1 MSNILSV
8 RSLLLALGLV
18 PVCLDAQTG
27 SPSEPIRYLGGTY
40 VDQEVHDGRLRPAI
54 GVESY
59 QVMRANRTHPELV
72 DGFGWTYSHAAMLAH
87 WHGKFHLQYLS
98 NPVGEHEPPGQTL
111 LVTSTDGR
119 QWGRPQVIFPPY
131 QPPPGVAAALPP
143 GATGYMMHQRMGF
156 YVAPNGRLLTVA
168 FYGHAPNPF
177 GAGGIGRVVRE
188 IKEDGSFG
196 PIHFLRFNVGTQ
208 WNESNTAY
216 PHYKR
221 SADAGFVAACDALL
235 SDRLMI
241 AQWRDE
247 DPDAPDTMPGPCSS
261 VSFFH
266 RADGKVVG
274 VCKGGFSSI
283 TGDNGRSWSKPVRS
297 STLITNNAKV
307 WGQKTSD
314 GRYALV
320 YNPVLFGSHRWPLA
334 ISTGDDGTI
343 FDTLMLV
350 NGEVPPRRFIGK
362 SKDFGAQYMRGIA
375 EGNGDPGD
383 GALWVAYS
391 MNKEDI
397 WISRVPVPVRDT
409 VTGAP
414 AAWNIY
420 SPLWAPVRER
430 AEGLELR
437 DKDPYD
443 YARAIRVFPEST
455 SARLRFR
462 VKVENAGRDG
472 MEVEVTDRYGNR
484 PVRLVFAPDG
494 WVRAIDGGK
503 MVDLRRYAA
512 AGWLDLEL
520 DVRTGGPGYGRFSIS
535 VNGTV
540 VLQDAQ
546 MAEAVRSVERISFR
560 TGPFRNEPNRRLD
573 RYDPAL
579 KDLAGA
585 DTPVAEAVFLVSG
598 FRVQPR

>member
-1 MSNILSV
+1 
-8 RSLLLALGLV
+8 
-18 PVCLDAQTG
+18 
-27 SPSEPIRYLGGTY
+27 

-59 QVMRANRTHPELV
+59 QVMRANRTHPEFG

-87 WHGKFHLQYLS
+87 WRGKFYLQYLS

-111 LVTSTDGR
+111 LVTSADGR

-131 QPPPGVAAALPP
+131 QPPPGLAAALPP

-188 IKEDGSFG
+188 IKQDGSFG
-196 PIHFLRFNVGTQ
+196 PLHFLRFNMGTQ

-216 PHYKR
+216 PLYKR
-221 SADAGFVAACDALL
+221 SSDAGFVAACDALL

-274 VCKGGFSSI
+274 VCKGGFSAI

-430 AEGLELR
+430 ADGLELR
-437 DKDPYD
+437 DKDRYD
-443 YARAIRVFPEST
+443 YARAIRVFAEST
-455 SARLRFR
+455 SARLHFK
-462 VKVENAGRDG
+462 VKVDNAGRDG
-472 MEVEVTDRYGNR
+472 MEVEVTDRHGNR
-484 PVRLVFAPDG
+484 PVRLVFAADG
-494 WVRAIDGGK
+494 WVRAMDGGR
-503 MVDLRRYAA
+503 MVDLRRYAEA
-512 AGWLDLEL
+512 AWLDLEL
-520 DVRTGGPGYGRFSIS
+520 DVRTGGPGYGRFSVSID
-535 VNGTV
+535 GAV
-540 VLQDAQ
+540 VLHDAQ

-573 RYDPAL
+573 RYDPGL

-585 DTPVAEAVFLVSG
+585 DTPVAEAVFLVSFQG
-598 FRVQPR
+598 AESSRND